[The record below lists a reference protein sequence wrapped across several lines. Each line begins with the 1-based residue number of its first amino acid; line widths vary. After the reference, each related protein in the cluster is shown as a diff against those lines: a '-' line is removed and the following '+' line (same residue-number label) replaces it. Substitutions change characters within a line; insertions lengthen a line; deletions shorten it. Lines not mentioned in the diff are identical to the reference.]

1 MPVPPSN
8 GNVLTTASMPPSTL
22 DAEIQRLKKQADQ
35 LKAEAKLHATALLSR
50 PDAAQHLL
58 VAQPT
63 RRGAVVADGLALSAA
78 QVDQLRDRR
87 ARQAAHDRRNTYR
100 ACAGVTAFRARD
112 PDPAAVDGGSILGL
126 RFEAMRSAGRFVRP
140 FYVLLNRPWAASP
153 TATTT
158 TSQTS
163 DENDQG
169 RQLRRYLRVHRHTL
183 PPAIPLA
190 GLAARYLPPPPRTRS
205 ASGEAGKERRQ
216 QDLGAFV
223 RHLRREVVRHH
234 HRLGAVADMRA
245 AAGVD
250 QDPAAKG
257 GSKINNHNDKNNG
270 PDDDSQA
277 DRDGGGSRDSAA
289 TDGVA
294 SIVDIQPADTAAMQI
309 RIEWRDGR
317 VGRLVLGPNGE
328 VRRCAVVGIDGARD
342 RLAELDVAG
351 GCATVEDV
359 VAKLRRG
366 AS

>member
-1 MPVPPSN
+1 MPVSPSN
-8 GNVLTTASMPPSTL
+8 GHVRAAVTMPSSTL
-22 DAEIQRLKKQADQ
+22 DAEIQRLKKQADK

-58 VAQPT
+58 AARPA
-63 RRGAVVADGLALSAA
+63 RRAAAAAADGPAPLSAA

-87 ARQAAHDRRNTYR
+87 VRQAAHDRRNAYR

-112 PDPAAVDGGSILGL
+112 PDPAAVDGGSVLGL

-153 TATTT
+153 TAATAAT
-158 TSQTS
+158 TSRTN
-163 DENDQG
+163 DENGQE
-169 RQLRRYLRVHRHTL
+169 RQQLLRRYLRVHRHTL

-190 GLAARYLPPPPRTRS
+190 GLAARYLPPPPRTRGG
-205 ASGEAGKERRQ
+205 AAAAAAAAGRERRQ

-250 QDPAAKG
+250 PDPAARGDGK
-257 GSKINNHNDKNNG
+257 ND
-270 PDDDSQA
+270 D
-277 DRDGGGSRDSAA
+277 GSRDSAA
-289 TDGVA
+289 AGG
-294 SIVDIQPADTAAMQI
+294 IVDVQPADTAATQI

-317 VGRLVLGPNGE
+317 AGRLVLGPDGE
-328 VRRCAVVGIDGARD
+328 VRRCAVVRADGARD

-351 GCATVEDV
+351 GCARVEDV
-359 VAKLRRG
+359 VAKLRRRG